1 MSKNAKRVRVLVMV
15 KGVQVQDG
23 GFGEGCPKVAFPSG
37 WTTVHCRSS
46 FYFRSIERDLTYAA
60 IDIGS
65 NAVRL
70 LVGEVIEREDHPVI
84 KKQTLVRVPI
94 RLGEDVFDTGS
105 ISNAKRDYLIK
116 SLKAFRLL
124 TEVYGVRYM
133 RCCATSAMREA
144 ANADEVRTRVDM
156 ESGVYIETIAGKLE
170 ADLITNTFWT
180 QDLLKERSYLYIDVG
195 GGSTELTW
203 LENGK
208 RVKSASFKIGTV
220 RTLKNK
226 VPLSA
231 WVEMQAFL
239 EDLRAQHGQL
249 MAIGTGG
256 NINRIFKEN
265 GNLFGEP
272 LYKKDIEHQRDRIA
286 AYSFEDRVKLL
297 RLRPDRADVIIPAAD
312 IFLRVMDFAD
322 VDEVFVPKVGLAD
335 GIIYDLYMKEY
346 GHVRYPQNDP
356 VTV

>member
-1 MSKNAKRVRVLVMV
+1 M
-15 KGVQVQDG
+15 
-23 GFGEGCPKVAFPSG
+23 
-37 WTTVHCRSS
+37 
-46 FYFRSIERDLTYAA
+46 YFRPIDRDLTYAA

-70 LVGEVIEREDHPVI
+70 LVGEVIERDDHPII

-94 RLGEDVFDTGS
+94 RLGEDVFDQGA
-105 ISNAKRDYLIK
+105 ISSAKRDYLIK

-144 ANADEVRTRVDM
+144 TNRDEILARVEMD
-156 ESGVYIETIAGKLE
+156 SGVYIEVINGKLE

-203 LENGK
+203 LQKGR

-220 RTLKNK
+220 RWLKGK
-226 VPLSA
+226 VKEES
-231 WVEMQAFL
+231 WEEMRTFL
-239 EDLRAQHGQL
+239 GELRAKHGAL

-265 GNLFGEP
+265 GNAFGEP
-272 LYKKDIEHQRDRIA
+272 LARMDIEQQRERVASYSYEDRI
-286 AYSFEDRVKLL
+286 KLL

-312 IFLRVMDFAD
+312 IFLRVMEYAEI
-322 VDEVFVPKVGLAD
+322 DEVFVPKVGLAD
-335 GIIYDLYMKEY
+335 GIIYDLYMKQH
-346 GHVRYPQNDP
+346 GRVRYPQNEP
-356 VTV
+356 VIA